1 MCSVFYVWGLK
12 VDLVCVT
19 RGGPGRSRPGLS
31 QSGRCWRI
39 PSSRSPQVFYKIKSY
54 IQFKLNLVS
63 PQNVFFDVQTKIIWI
78 SKVLY
83 WKKKLLNLKKSMV
96 LFEQI
101 RNAYSPGGGLW
112 SVGEEEQ
119 VEKQVIEAKLLKSR
133 REEVQHSVG
142 EQGVFRSEGEPRPQQ
157 T

>member
-1 MCSVFYVWGLK
+1 
-12 VDLVCVT
+12 
-19 RGGPGRSRPGLS
+19 
-31 QSGRCWRI
+31 
-39 PSSRSPQVFYKIKSY
+39 
-54 IQFKLNLVS
+54 
-63 PQNVFFDVQTKIIWI
+63 
-78 SKVLY
+78 
-83 WKKKLLNLKKSMV
+83 MV

-101 RNAYSPGGGLW
+101 RNAYSPGGGLR

-119 VEKQVIEAKLLKSR
+119 VEKQVVEAKLLKSR